1 MYINFWNPMIRSEDL
16 GPGKPDKVK
25 VLGLNFAVVR
35 NAAGEAITLS
45 DTCVHRG
52 GLLTGTNSSGA
63 TTRPRRSRFHR
74 RVGAS
79 SPTPQSGGAAGIE
92 PRARLMTWVAPG
104 AAQ

>member
-1 MYINFWNPMIRSEDL
+1 MIRSEDL
-16 GPGKPDKVK
+16 GPGKPEKVK
-25 VLGLNFAVVR
+25 VLGLNVAVFR

-74 RVGAS
+74 RVGA
-79 SPTPQSGGAAGIE
+79 IE
-92 PRARLMTWVAPG
+92 WVDLEAVRSKRVRRLRWRELTDTSVWRRG
-104 AAQ
+104 WH